1 MPDRAGGAP
10 IDRQVGA
17 HAGYCAAR
25 YTRAMDPALAK
36 DRKKV
41 DAILKSA
48 ARAGASDVHIK
59 AGEPIL
65 MRVDGKLRS
74 ANSDQRLAAK
84 DTERFL
90 RALCAARFE
99 EPDIDRLQELDFS
112 YSVAGIGRFRVN
124 VFRQR
129 GTLALVIRV
138 IPPQVPHFR
147 DLRLP
152 EVVCSI
158 SEERRGLV
166 LVTGTTGSGKSTTLA
181 AMLGHIN
188 ETRTAHIVTIEDPI
202 EFYFSNRR
210 SSIVQ
215 REIGSDTSSF
225 PVALRAALRQDPDVI
240 MIGEMRD
247 TETIDIAMKAA
258 ETGHLVV
265 STVHTTDAA
274 KTIQRILGVFP
285 TTEQAM
291 VRTRLAECLRA
302 VISQRL
308 LPRADGEGVVPA
320 VEVMVATRFVQ
331 DCVRD
336 PGRGQD
342 LKDVIEDGRYHG
354 MQSFD
359 QSLLQLLQDGA
370 ITREVALGAATSPAD
385 LDLRIRLGDSGSL
398 EIDHHNYSVA
408 EGEEERAVG
417 LSGLDT
423 EGGAAELDGE
433 AEPEST
439 DLSGPPPKPAAAA

>member
-1 MPDRAGGAP
+1 
-10 IDRQVGA
+10 
-17 HAGYCAAR
+17 
-25 YTRAMDPALAK
+25 MDPALVK

-65 MRVDGKLRS
+65 MRVEGKLRA

-99 EPDIDRLQELDFS
+99 EPDVDRIQELDFS
-112 YSVAGIGRFRVN
+112 YAVAGAGRFRVN

-138 IPPQVPHFR
+138 IPPQVPNFR
-147 DLRLP
+147 DLNLP
-152 EVVCSI
+152 EVVRSI
-158 SEERRGLV
+158 SEEQRGLV
-166 LVTGTTGSGKSTTLA
+166 LVAGTTGSGKSTTLA

-188 ETRTAHIVTIEDPI
+188 ESRTAHVITIEDPI
-202 EFYFSNRR
+202 EFYFSNRK

-215 REIGSDTSSF
+215 REIGADTGSF

-274 KTIQRILGVFP
+274 KTVQRILGVFP

-291 VRTRLAECLRA
+291 VRTRLSECLCA
-302 VISQRL
+302 VVSQRL
-308 LPRADGEGVVPA
+308 LPRSDGEGLVPA

-331 DCVRD
+331 DCIRD
-336 PGRGQD
+336 PSRGQD

-359 QSLLQLLQDGA
+359 QSLLGLLQEGS

-398 EIDHHNYSVA
+398 EIDHHNYTVA
-408 EGEEERAVG
+408 EGEDERAA
-417 LSGLDT
+417 
-423 EGGAAELDGE
+423 GAPGMSADDLPEEEAGSEALPDERRAE
-433 AEPEST
+433 AST
-439 DLSGPPPKPAAAA
+439 KKAAAA

>member
-1 MPDRAGGAP
+1 
-10 IDRQVGA
+10 
-17 HAGYCAAR
+17 
-25 YTRAMDPALAK
+25 MDPALVK

-65 MRVDGKLRS
+65 MRVEGKLR
-74 ANSDQRLAAK
+74 AAKSDQRLAAK

-99 EPDIDRLQELDFS
+99 EPDVDKLQELDFS
-112 YSVAGIGRFRVN
+112 YSVAGAGRFRVN

-129 GTLALVIRV
+129 GSLALVIRV
-138 IPPQVPHFR
+138 IPATVPNFR
-147 DLRLP
+147 DLNLP
-152 EVVCSI
+152 DVVCSI

-188 ETRTAHIVTIEDPI
+188 ETRTAHVITIEDPI
-202 EFYFSNRR
+202 EFYFSNRK

-225 PVALRAALRQDPDVI
+225 PIALRAALRQDPDVI

-291 VRTRLAECLRA
+291 VRTRLSECLCA
-302 VISQRL
+302 VVSQRL
-308 LPRADGEGVVPA
+308 LPRSDRQGLVPA

-331 DCVRD
+331 DCIRD
-336 PGRGQD
+336 PSRGQD

-359 QSLLQLLQDGA
+359 QSLLQLLQEGS

-385 LDLRIRLGDSGSL
+385 LDLRIRLGDSGSFD
-398 EIDHHNYSVA
+398 IDHHNYSVA
-408 EGEEERAVG
+408 EGEDERAVG
-417 LSGLDT
+417 GSAADTPGPEDAEGEDSG
-423 EGGAAELDGE
+423 EP
-433 AEPEST
+433 AEPTASP
-439 DLSGPPPKPAAAA
+439 SANPAAAA

>member
-1 MPDRAGGAP
+1 
-10 IDRQVGA
+10 
-17 HAGYCAAR
+17 
-25 YTRAMDPALAK
+25 MDPALVK

-65 MRVDGKLRS
+65 MRVEGKLRA

-99 EPDIDRLQELDFS
+99 EPDVDRIQELDFS
-112 YSVAGIGRFRVN
+112 YAVAGAGRFRVN

-138 IPPQVPHFR
+138 IPPQVPNFR
-147 DLRLP
+147 DLNLP
-152 EVVCSI
+152 EVVRSI

-188 ETRTAHIVTIEDPI
+188 ETRTAHVITIEDPI
-202 EFYFSNRR
+202 EFYFSNRK

-215 REIGSDTSSF
+215 REIGADTGSF

-274 KTIQRILGVFP
+274 KTVQRILGVFP

-291 VRTRLAECLRA
+291 VRTRLSECLCA
-302 VISQRL
+302 VVSQRL
-308 LPRADGEGVVPA
+308 LPRRDGEGLVPA

-331 DCVRD
+331 DCIRD
-336 PGRGQD
+336 PSRGQD

-359 QSLLQLLQDGA
+359 QSLLSLLQEGS

-398 EIDHHNYSVA
+398 EIDHHNYAVA
-408 EGEEERAVG
+408 EGEDERAAGVPGMSADDLPETGDEPDG
-417 LSGLDT
+417 LPD
-423 EGGAAELDGE
+423 ERRAE
-433 AEPEST
+433 APT
-439 DLSGPPPKPAAAA
+439 KKAAAA